1 MKEAGLIKTRKLLLA
16 IIYYGC
22 VAAFVLIWLDLVLI
36 DTSIPY
42 YCQVNC
48 PWSNKKIVLLTIPMV
63 ILFGFIIHKTKLK
76 MKKMSD
82 KKFLLILISS
92 GIILFLIQIYI
103 SYNIY
108 FYTEWDCGTLMKAA
122 LAIVQTGSPQN
133 FKGVLS
139 LYPNNRTLTAIMVL
153 IMKAAAV
160 FGVREFYFP
169 GVIVANAV
177 VNIAGIFTVLSV
189 RKLTD
194 SVLLPWITWLC
205 YILLVA
211 LSPWITIPYSDAYGT
226 MFPVIAFYSYISF
239 KNHNML
245 KWLLV
250 GFFSFFGMLIKPT
263 TVIVLI
269 AILIVELIISIKNKN
284 NFMNLI
290 KFCMPMLVVTFLLTQ
305 LITLGVTKILNAE
318 LNKDLGVPMTHYL
331 MMGMN
336 AEQTGGNSAEDINF
350 TCSFP
355 TLEEKKKATLQMA
368 KQRIS
373 EMGPSGIGELIKK
386 KTLVNYNDGT
396 FAWGAEGGFYATI
409 LPKDNPA
416 ADMLRSLYYHDGE
429 YYYTVYMVFVKS
441 IWMFVLTSILAMG
454 FRKAGD
460 FNTSQCI
467 ALLSI
472 FGLTL
477 FLWIF
482 EARARYLYCFLP
494 IYIICASIGLDI
506 IADKLN
512 RKKV

>member
-1 MKEAGLIKTRKLLLA
+1 MKETGALKIRGILKA
-16 IIYYGC
+16 VIYYGC
-22 VAAFVLIWLDLVLI
+22 VLAFVLIWLDLVLV
-36 DTSIPY
+36 DTTIPY

-48 PWSNKKIVLLTIPMV
+48 NWSNKVIVIFVVPLLLLLSFLIYKVGYRVKKAANKRFLVTI
-63 ILFGFIIHKTKLK
+63 II
-76 MKKMSD
+76 
-82 KKFLLILISS
+82 S
-92 GIILFLIQIYI
+92 GIILFFVQVYI

-122 LAIVQTGSPQN
+122 LNIVRTGSPQN

-139 LYPNNRTLTAIMVL
+139 LYPNNRALTAVMVL
-153 IMKAAAV
+153 IMKAAS
-160 FGVREFYFP
+160 FLGVEELYFP
-169 GVIVANAV
+169 GIIVANAV

-189 RKLTD
+189 KKLTD
-194 SVLLPWITWLC
+194 SVLLPWLAWII

-226 MFPVIAFYSYISF
+226 IFPVMAFYFYISL
-239 KNHNML
+239 KNRAML
-245 KWLLV
+245 KWGLV

-269 AILIVELIISIKNKN
+269 AILVRELISSIANKCN
-284 NFMNLI
+284 LGYLI
-290 KFCMPMLVVTFLLTQ
+290 KYCIPMLVITFLLSQ
-305 LITLGVTKILNAE
+305 LAGLGVTRILNAE
-318 LNKDLGVPMTHYL
+318 LNKDLEVPMTHYL

-336 AEQTGGNSAEDINF
+336 VEKTGGNSAEDINY
-350 TCSFP
+350 TTSFS
-355 TLEEKKKATLQMA
+355 TLDEKKKATLQVA

-373 EMGPSGIGELIKK
+373 EMGLSGFAQLIKK

-409 LPKDNPA
+409 LPKDNPSA
-416 ADMLRSLYYHDGE
+416 IAFRNLYYHDGE
-429 YYYTVYMVFVKS
+429 YYYTFYMVFVKI
-441 IWMFVLTSILAMG
+441 IWMFVLTAILGMG
-454 FRKAGD
+454 IKKINDVETNQFV
-460 FNTSQCI
+460 

-494 IYIICASIGLDI
+494 MYIICASIGLDN
-506 IADKLN
+506 IAQKIKFKKL
-512 RKKV
+512 